1 VLLQTTTMSETE
13 PNVFARAAE
22 YVALSNRI
30 KENTVEL
37 NGLRKLLKKL
47 DGALLEEMRRDS
59 LNEVTVNG
67 VTIQFTTKL
76 QFKGRFRSEAID
88 LSLEWN
94 K

>member
-1 VLLQTTTMSETE
+1 MSETE

-76 QFKGRFRSEAID
+76 QFKG
-88 LSLEWN
+88 
-94 K
+94 

>member
-47 DGALLEEMRRDS
+47 DGALLEEMRRDN

-76 QFKGRFRSEAID
+76 QFKG
-88 LSLEWN
+88 
-94 K
+94 

>member
-1 VLLQTTTMSETE
+1 MSETE

-47 DGALLEEMRRDS
+47 DGALLEEMRRDN

-76 QFKGRFRSEAID
+76 QFKG
-88 LSLEWN
+88 
-94 K
+94 